1 MKDDQRQ
8 EEEEQFSFLNIHA
21 WEIMS
26 HCKEISDVQ
35 LIAIKLNLPEAYT
48 LVVQHFKYKKKKQH
62 NEQVESKG
70 VLLNLP
76 CKFIYNLILKNA
88 ESKDVLLNLSCK
100 FIYNLIKTNAEP
112 KYMKVK

>member
-48 LVVQHFKYKKKKQH
+48 LVVQHFKYKKKSNTMNK
-62 NEQVESKG
+62 
-70 VLLNLP
+70 LNQKAF
-76 CKFIYNLILKNA
+76 C
-88 ESKDVLLNLSCK
+88 
-100 FIYNLIKTNAEP
+100 
-112 KYMKVK
+112 